1 MMPGGYMIEN
11 NRELNCIS
19 IACSEIQRALN
30 EQLHT
35 TTNTHYKADIEK
47 DLVMLNNLQHIV
59 TAVKADLDSAT
70 IGASTELLLRIAAN
84 DFKNKLIKLPDK
96 KTRCREIIHALNS
109 VHKRIL
115 YWKPAGAWATL
126 GSGLRG
132 TAVPHNEGA
141 TPFE

>member
-1 MMPGGYMIEN
+1 MPGGYMIEN

-19 IACSEIQRALN
+19 IACSEIQQALN

-35 TTNTHYKADIEK
+35 TTNAHYKADIEK

-70 IGASTELLLRIAAN
+70 VGASTELLLRIAAN

-115 YWKPAGAWATL
+115 HRKPAGARKS
-126 GSGLRG
+126 SGIVSG
-132 TAVPHNEGA
+132 QYTGIQGYHIY
-141 TPFE
+141 

>member
-1 MMPGGYMIEN
+1 MPGDYMIEN

-19 IACSEIQRALN
+19 IACREIRQVLN

-35 TTNTHYKADIEK
+35 TTNAHYKADIEK

-70 IGASTELLLRIAAN
+70 VGASTELLLRIAAN

-115 YWKPAGAWATL
+115 HRKPAGAREPT
-126 GSGLRG
+126 GFVSGQ
-132 TAVPHNEGA
+132 
-141 TPFE
+141 